1 MISML
6 EFLKD
11 TLANVGL
18 LEALLEW
25 DPNNVTQIKIK
36 ITVKRDSNQILKK
49 LIQIQSKP
57 VSRIKSETMSPINP
71 ETVIPIKSET
81 MNLIKSETLSL
92 IKSEMVS
99 STKLPMPMTAP
110 A

>member
-36 ITVKRDSNQILKK
+36 K
-49 LIQIQSKP
+49 LLNVI
-57 VSRIKSETMSPINP
+57 RIKFKKN
-71 ETVIPIKSET
+71 
-81 MNLIKSETLSL
+81 
-92 IKSEMVS
+92 
-99 STKLPMPMTAP
+99 
-110 A
+110 